1 MKNHESKYYN
11 TALLMNEALLILLEK
26 KEYEF
31 ITVKEICEKAGV
43 NRSTFYLHYETID
56 DLLEETITM
65 THNKFQKAFN
75 NKTINPRILAK
86 EDLFF
91 IKEEELTTYLN
102 FVKEQKRLYKLM
114 FKYSYLFKGE
124 AMLKVFYDEIFEIVL
139 DKYGVSKQERDYV
152 FTYYTSGVVA
162 VIQKWINNDCID
174 DISFITNLII
184 KLIAYKN

>member
-75 NKTINPRILAK
+75 NKTINPRVLAK
-86 EDLFF
+86 E
-91 IKEEELTTYLN
+91 YLN

-124 AMLKVFYDEIFEIVL
+124 AMLKEFYDEIFEIAL

-162 VIQKWINNDCID
+162 VIQKWINNDCIE

>member
-31 ITVKEICEKAGV
+31 ITIKEICEKAGV
-43 NRSTFYLHYETID
+43 NRSTFYLHYENID

-65 THNKFQKAFN
+65 TQNKFQEAFN
-75 NKTINPRILAK
+75 NKTINPRNLAK
-86 EDLFF
+86 EDLLF

-102 FVKEQKRLYKLM
+102 FVKEHKRIYKLM
-114 FKYSYLFKGE
+114 FKYSHLFKGE
-124 AMLKVFYDEIFEIVL
+124 ATLQVFYEEIFEIAL
-139 DKYGVSKQERDYV
+139 DKYGVSKQEKDYV
-152 FTYYTSGVVA
+152 FSYYTSGVVA
-162 VIQKWINNDCID
+162 IIKKWIENDCIE

-184 KLIAYKN
+184 KLIAYQN